1 MDNIPFKNKDIM
13 KLDEKFGN
21 GRGKKKTVQVEYTI
35 DGQNVPFEGTVKEGP
50 RKAVMKV
57 SNPEYGSVRTVER
70 FDKHGNLTKQKIV
83 DRDSTGKLL
92 QVTTGKVDE
101 KGNIHDKTKYPAPR
115 KPRG

>member
-21 GRGKKKTVQVEYTI
+21 GRGKKTVQVEYGI
-35 DGQNVPFEGTVKEGP
+35 DGQNVSFEGTVKETP

-57 SNPEYGSVRTVER
+57 SNPNYGSVKTVEK
-70 FDKHGNLTKQKIV
+70 FDKQGVLKSQKIV
-83 DRDSTGKLL
+83 DRDKTGKVL
-92 QVTTGKVDE
+92 QVTKGKVDKE
-101 KGNIHDKTKYPAPR
+101 GNIHDKTKYAAPR